1 MTGPKGSRSSFAA
14 RPAAVAL
21 AACIALTPAA
31 CMNSGV
37 SVGDRAPDFVVQTLA
52 GGVKKLS
59 NYKGRPLLVNLWAT
73 WCPPCIEEM
82 PVLNRLQESYAGGG
96 LIVLGIAGD
105 EDITQVGEFLKK
117 HPVKFEV
124 LLDPQGA
131 VGTEYGITG
140 YPETF
145 LIDREGKI
153 AAKYVG
159 PLPAH
164 GGGPAADLMKALD
177 ELIAAGT

>member
-1 MTGPKGSRSSFAA
+1 MA
-14 RPAAVAL
+14 RTSGIAAAVAL
-21 AACIALTPAA
+21 VSLALSPAA
-31 CMNSGV
+31 CTKSGPG
-37 SVGDRAPDFVVQTLA
+37 VGDRAPDFIVESLA
-52 GGVKKLS
+52 GSVKKLS
-59 NYKGRPLLVNLWAT
+59 NYRGRPLLVNLWAT

-82 PVLNRLQESYAGGG
+82 PVLNRLQEAYRGGG

-105 EDITQVGEFLKK
+105 EDVEAVGRFLRENT
-117 HPVKFEV
+117 VKFEI

-153 AAKYVG
+153 AGKFVG
-159 PLPAH
+159 PLPSDGA
-164 GGGPAADLMKALD
+164 GPAADLLKVLD
-177 ELIAAGT
+177 ELVAPKS